1 MYYSLQYCNCISH
14 KFLVQTFTL
23 PRRKKNKHRFIVV
36 NSACNS
42 VSIEWVTLH
51 LANFLVSYLNLIC
64 VFTFILARKAY
75 TCNKIDVTACSFSYR
90 DDSDGGIEDDAVWM
104 GYIVYTPCI
113 NLNMCMCVCATFVL
127 THCKLNLMVLYW
139 QDDVLDPVLMLSLEM
154 PII

>member
-1 MYYSLQYCNCISH
+1 MQGFLKETYPMYYSLQYCNCISH

-90 DDSDGGIEDDAVWM
+90 DDLLLYEQSDWS
-104 GYIVYTPCI
+104 VYGQYSPTLFNWHLQEAPA
-113 NLNMCMCVCATFVL
+113 LQVL
-127 THCKLNLMVLYW
+127 A
-139 QDDVLDPVLMLSLEM
+139 
-154 PII
+154 